1 MILPRQILTDRQL
14 QRRIL
19 RKRKTAASL
28 FRHPRPCKEIP
39 DIDPRKHRKDQP
51 HLRENA
57 ETSADAIR
65 HREARPAIL
74 LRQRTQRPLLLV
86 RHRDDAHLAELPQHL
101 TQRPLCHDRL
111 QSRPRLRI
119 HDQQHLVLP
128 PRCLRAPPDAV
139 HQREKTHR
147 IQILPRKIQLRIPV
161 ALLLRHQIPILS
173 AEQIKKHLISKIRA
187 PDTDRHHDILLL
199 RQLRER
205 EQPLPLLFGDQNL
218 FLQKIRQ
225 MREKHE
231 TAVRPLPAL
240 PKPLYRKRRLMDAL
254 LAGIDLLLRDPPA
267 LAGKMRHIDGQFILK
282 MHTYTPASPG
292 SHSCCHLSTII
303 ISCFCP
309 ARECFTAKG
318 ELKRR

>member
-1 MILPRQILTDRQL
+1 MIFPRQILTDRQL

-28 FRHPRPCKEIP
+28 FRHPRPAKEIP

-86 RHRDDAHLAELPQHL
+86 RHRNDAHIAELPQHL

-111 QSRPRLRI
+111 QSRPGLRI

-128 PRCLRAPPDAV
+128 PRRLRAPPDTL

-147 IQILPRKIQLRIPV
+147 IQILPRKVQLRIPV
-161 ALLLRHQIPILS
+161 ALLLRHQIPVLS
-173 AEQIKKHLISKIRA
+173 AEKIKKHLIPKIRA
-187 PDTDRHHDILLL
+187 PDTDRHHDILPL

-205 EQPLPLLFGDQNL
+205 KQPLPLLF
-218 FLQKIRQ
+218 
-225 MREKHE
+225 
-231 TAVRPLPAL
+231 
-240 PKPLYRKRRLMDAL
+240 AL

-267 LAGKMRHIDGQFILK
+267 LARKIRHIDGQFILK
-282 MHTYTPASPG
+282 MHTYPPLHRAA
-292 SHSCCHLSTII
+292 HSCCHLSTII

-309 ARECFTAKG
+309 AREYVTPKG
-318 ELKRR
+318 K